1 MTLVG
6 MRTSPAICIYTPWPI
21 ISLSCLLLNCPCM
34 MSQNNP
40 IIACTL
46 HDNAQHSLFKVQ
58 KTLEGFL
65 EHYSGE
71 FIDIS
76 CISWLASIKSSRVC
90 VMKFPFLGS
99 RLHLVIVSDKSSR
112 GEVADLIARILTRW
126 KSWQRLWSRVS
137 GGWQWEPSWGQG
149 GGGGEGGR
157 CLSFDFHLSTLSRLL
172 R

>member
-1 MTLVG
+1 MPS
-6 MRTSPAICIYTPWPI
+6 SPAICISTPWPI
-21 ISLSCLLLNCPCM
+21 IFLSCLLLYCPCM
-34 MSQNNP
+34 LSQHNP

-46 HDNAQHSLFKVQ
+46 HDNACPSLFKVQ

-76 CISWLASIKSSRVC
+76 CTSSLLASIKSSRAC
-90 VMKFPFLGS
+90 AMKFPSSGS
-99 RLHLVIVSDKSSR
+99 HLHLVIVSDKSSR

-126 KSWQRLWSRVS
+126 KSWQRLWPRVS
-137 GGWQWEPSWGQG
+137 GGWQWELSWDQD